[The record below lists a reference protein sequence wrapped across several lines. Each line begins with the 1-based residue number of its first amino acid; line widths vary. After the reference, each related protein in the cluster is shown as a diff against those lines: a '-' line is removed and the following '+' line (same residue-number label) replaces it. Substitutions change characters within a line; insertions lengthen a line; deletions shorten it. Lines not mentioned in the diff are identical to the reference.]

1 MAIRKSILMIGIMS
15 IIIGLMLFYGFN
27 NDLSRSMVTSNT
39 SREILENNS
48 SNNPASIPKI
58 SDLQL
63 EPTDKVY
70 TFLAPDDTLH
80 LQDIYLEKEFT
91 YFMYIEL
98 VTPHNITSMEIEIR
112 DPGENH
118 NFTIFESEMFY
129 NPEYGRSFE
138 IPFGTAKS
146 GAYNIYFYSESDDNF
161 NLYIRMEQGLKCL
174 YDKIE
179 DASQRDKVYYEVKT
193 FENGEGDS
201 EAILLETDVMY
212 DFFIGRVSSIAITE
226 SNAVHLD
233 YVIEAP
239 DDPDHPDGVNFTIYS
254 DELLEDIHGVTHFSF
269 GTAIEGKYEIRLK
282 IYCDAEQVNIA
293 YAVFKDYPISE
304 VVNAN
309 NTAPPKEEDSG
320 SENLLEELQNNL
332 IMMPIEWIV
341 VSLCFVGGLMGVSY
355 LMILRSRKNRN
366 MALSLK

>member
-1 MAIRKSILMIGIMS
+1 MVIKKIAMIIT
-15 IIIGLMLFYGFN
+15 IIVLITGLMLIYCCN
-27 NDLSRSMVTSNT
+27 YELSRSMVTSNA
-39 SREILENNS
+39 SRESLDENPPNS
-48 SNNPASIPKI
+48 ASTPMI

-63 EPTDKVY
+63 ELTDKVY
-70 TFLAPDDTLH
+70 TFLAPSAMLH
-80 LQDIYLEKEFT
+80 LEDIYLEKEFT
-91 YFMYIEL
+91 YFIYIKL

-118 NFTIFESEMFY
+118 NFTIFEREMFY
-129 NPEYGRSFE
+129 NPEDGRSFE

-146 GAYNIYFYSESDDNF
+146 GAYNIYFFSESDDNY
-161 NLYIRMEQGLKCL
+161 NLYIRMEQGPKCL

-201 EAILLETDVMY
+201 EDILLETDVMY
-212 DFFIGRVSSIAITE
+212 DFYIGRVSSIAITE

-239 DDPDHPDGVNFTIYS
+239 DDPYHPDGVNFTIYS
-254 DELLEDIHGVTHFSF
+254 DELLADIHGVTHFSF

-282 IYCDAEQVNIA
+282 IYCDVEQVNIA

-304 VVNAN
+304 VIDAN
-309 NTAPPKEEDSG
+309 NTASPQEEDS
-320 SENLLEELQNNL
+320 SSDNLLEELQNNL
-332 IMMPIEWIV
+332 VMMPLEWIV

-355 LMILRSRKNRN
+355 LMILRSRKHRN
-366 MALSLK
+366 MALSIK